1 MLVNFE
7 FIPVGGCQFQTEPKD
22 DVLWA
27 FDAFGK
33 DFFLALDGPKTARKG
48 EPVTV
53 TVTDGMTSEPLA
65 GAMIEDQ
72 TTDEQGE
79 ATLTFTS
86 SGVKKLKAERDDAIR
101 SNAIYI
107 LVI

>member
-1 MLVNFE
+1 M
-7 FIPVGGCQFQTEPKD
+7 GGCQFQTEPKD
-22 DVLWA
+22 KVLWA

-33 DFFLALDGPKTARKG
+33 DFFLKLEGPKTARKG

-53 TVTDGMTSEPLA
+53 TVTDAMTGEPLA
-65 GAMIEDQ
+65 GATIKDQ
-72 TTDEQGE
+72 TTNAEGE
-79 ATLTFTS
+79 ATFNFTS
-86 SGVKKLKAERDDAIR
+86 KGLKKLKAERKDAIR

>member
-33 DFFLALDGPKTARKG
+33 DFFLALDGPKTAKRG

-53 TVTDGMTSEPLA
+53 TVTDGMTGEPLA
-65 GAMIEDQ
+65 GATIKDQ
-72 TTDEQGE
+72 TTNAQGE
-79 ATLTFTS
+79 ATLTFES
-86 SGVKKLKAERDDAIR
+86 SGIKKLKAERDDAIR
-101 SNAIYI
+101 SNAIYV